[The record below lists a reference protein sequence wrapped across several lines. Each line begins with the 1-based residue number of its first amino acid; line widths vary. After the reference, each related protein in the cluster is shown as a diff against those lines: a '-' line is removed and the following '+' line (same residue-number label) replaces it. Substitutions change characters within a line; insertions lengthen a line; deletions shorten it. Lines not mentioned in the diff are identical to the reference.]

1 MVEITRRIEAEKEK
15 SASKRGTA
23 FGEVDVV
30 VVADEESTVELK
42 LTYSSSSI
50 PPLAVNEINIS
61 SSRQQ
66 CSMETHLRASCYHRE
81 R

>member
-1 MVEITRRIEAEKEK
+1 VVEITRRIEAEKEK

-42 LTYSSSSI
+42 LTYSSS
-50 PPLAVNEINIS
+50 
-61 SSRQQ
+61 
-66 CSMETHLRASCYHRE
+66 
-81 R
+81 